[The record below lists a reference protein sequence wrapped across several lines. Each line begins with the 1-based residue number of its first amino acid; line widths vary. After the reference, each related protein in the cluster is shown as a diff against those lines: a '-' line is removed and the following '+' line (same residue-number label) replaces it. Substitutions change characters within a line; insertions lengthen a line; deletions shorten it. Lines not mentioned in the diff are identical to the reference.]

1 MALKDQ
7 RTGRK
12 DILMVPPL
20 LLSVD
25 PVYNVRK
32 INPKDPDFLELKESI
47 RANGVREPLTIRTE
61 RTGNKEVFYIIAG
74 HRRYTAVAE
83 LLAEGVEIKAVPVRS
98 VKMGQEE
105 LVLDLILSN
114 SGQPLNQIEQGEVFH
129 RLQGMGWMPMEIAAK
144 TGKSGQHITNCLAL
158 YALHPDAKAKVFEGK
173 ISASQLLDMSKKH
186 GEGEALV
193 KKVTEAVDNAAKAG
207 KAKVTAKTVAGG
219 KPTLKKEHYEVLVK
233 GIWEAADLIGKDNV
247 NAAAKLAENAIKKA
261 YEIK

>member
-12 DILMVPPL
+12 DINMVPPG

-25 PVYNVRK
+25 PVYNVRR
-32 INPKDPDFLELKESI
+32 INPKDPDYLELKESI
-47 RANGVREPLTIRTE
+47 RANGVREPLTVRTE
-61 RTGNKEVFYIIAG
+61 RAGNKDVHFIIAG
-74 HRRYTAVAE
+74 HRRFTAVQE
-83 LLAEGVEIKAVPVRS
+83 LLAEGVEIKAVPTRS

-129 RLQGMGWMPMEIAAK
+129 RLQGLGWSSEQIAAK
-144 TGKSGQHITNCLAL
+144 TGKSGQHITNCLSL
-158 YALHPDAKAKVFEGK
+158 YGLHPEAKARVFEGK

-186 GEGEALV
+186 GEGETLV
-193 KKVTEAVDNAAKAG
+193 KKVTEAVDNATKAG
-207 KAKVTAKTVAGG
+207 KSKVTAKTAAGG
-219 KPTLKKEHYEVLVK
+219 KPVMKKAEFDVLVK
-233 GIWEAADLIGKDNV
+233 GLWEAADLVGKDHV

-261 YEIK
+261 YEVK